1 MKRLAI
7 VVLLFVL
14 AGLAAGA
21 IWTLL
26 QPDRYR
32 ADARVLV
39 RPTSARIV
47 PAVEAL
53 AESSLIKA
61 NVAQTLRLSS
71 SPQITAKRG
80 DGGVLTVS
88 AKGGSRDRARQID
101 AEAVVILTQK
111 VAQRFRAVGVSATV
125 LDPAHVAEQTS
136 PTPGRDLLIAGLA
149 ALVVG
154 IAVAVAL
161 SATRPAEPSLA
172 AADPRVEQRLN
183 ARIEQVTR
191 RERTLA
197 QRAGQLAAREHDLA
211 RREEDVQGRAAG
223 LEAAAAAEPE
233 EPAPEPGPESQPE
246 AKPEPEPEPAAPPP
260 MRPAGRWTLQAL
272 EALTRERSAAGAASE
287 QRDEWSTYLFF
298 LREHADA
305 DGALPSSFDQ
315 LVNDVF
321 GPLPQPDE

>member
-1 MKRLAI
+1 MKRLAV

-53 AESSLIKA
+53 AESSLVKA

-71 SPQITAKRG
+71 SPEITAKRG
-80 DGGVLTVS
+80 DAGVLTVS
-88 AKGGSRDRARQID
+88 AKAGSRDRARQID
-101 AEAVVILTQK
+101 AEALVILTQK
-111 VAQRFRAVGVSATV
+111 VAQRFRAAGVSATV
-125 LDPAHVAEQTS
+125 LDPAHVAAQTS
-136 PTPGRDLLIAGLA
+136 PTPGRNLLITGLA
-149 ALVVG
+149 GLVVG

-161 SATRPAEPSLA
+161 SSTRPAEPSRA

-197 QRAGQLAAREHDLA
+197 QRAGQLAAREQDLA
-211 RREEDVQGRAAG
+211 RREDDFERRAAEV
-223 LEAAAAAEPE
+223 EAAAAPEPE
-233 EPAPEPGPESQPE
+233 EPASQPE
-246 AKPEPEPEPAAPPP
+246 AEPEPVPAEV
-260 MRPAGRWTLQAL
+260 RPAGRWTLQGL
-272 EALTRERSAAGAASE
+272 EALTRERTAAGAASG
-287 QRDEWSTYLFF
+287 QQDEWSTYLFF

-305 DGALPSSFDQ
+305 DGALPPAFDQ

-321 GPLPQPDE
+321 GPLPRDD